1 MNTGE
6 VVVCSI
12 HKDDP
17 HTDYVLVGH
26 STNLASRMKN
36 LAILGSIVASE
47 EVLGQKVTFGAI
59 SENRGL

>member
-6 VVVCSI
+6 VAVCSI

-36 LAILGSIVASE
+36 LAILSIE
-47 EVLGQKVTFGAI
+47 GERGQFQM
-59 SENRGL
+59 SRSNCQYCLP